1 VGIGEKRKRGEII
14 MLGLDVIFGG
24 ITGLIG
30 SVVGGIFKYKTMKAQ
45 IELKKAEHSHEL
57 LMVKAET
64 EAMIM
69 ESKANIAINRAK
81 VEGAIDLTDAQAFV
95 QSQKEGN
102 KSMFSN
108 KWIDK
113 LFSVQ
118 GKWQIITLPLAML
131 IATMF
136 GFTDF
141 LRGILRPALTVYLC
155 GVTTWVT
162 MMSWQLMQAQGTS
175 LSTYQAVAIFDNV
188 TSIVTYLTVS
198 AVCWWFGDRRIGKT
212 IMELHGADRTK
223 IDDDIKI

>member
-1 VGIGEKRKRGEII
+1 

-24 ITGLIG
+24 VTGLIG
-30 SVVGGIFKYKTMKAQ
+30 SIVGGIFKYKTMKAQ
-45 IELKKAEHSHEL
+45 IELKKQDNAHEVA
-57 LMVKAET
+57 MVKAET

-69 ESKANIAINRAK
+69 ESKAQIAITRAE
-81 VEGAIDLTDAQAFV
+81 VEGAVELEDAKAYI

-102 KSMFSN
+102 KSLFSN
-108 KWIDK
+108 QWIEK

-131 IATMF
+131 VATMF
-136 GFTDF
+136 GLTDF

-155 GVTTWVT
+155 GTTTWVT
-162 MMSWQLMQAQGTS
+162 YMAWTIMQTHQIS
-175 LSTYQAVAIFDNV
+175 LTPTQASDIFIQV

-198 AVCWWFGDRRIGKT
+198 SVCWWFGDRRIAKT

-223 IDDDIKI
+223 IDDEIKI

>member
-1 VGIGEKRKRGEII
+1 

-69 ESKANIAINRAK
+69 EAKANIAITRAE
-81 VEGAIDLTDAQAFV
+81 VEGAVDLTDAQAFV

-102 KSMFSN
+102 KALFNS
-108 KWIDK
+108 KWIEK
-113 LFSVQ
+113 LFSIK
-118 GKWQIITLPLAML
+118 GKWQIISLPLAML
-131 IATMF
+131 IAVLF

-141 LRGILRPALTVYLC
+141 LRGILRPGLTIYLC
-155 GVTTWVT
+155 GITTWIT
-162 MMSWQLMQAQGTS
+162 MMAYDIMQKSNAL
-175 LSTYQAVAIFDNV
+175 LSASQAVVLFTDV

-198 AVCWWFGDRRIGKT
+198 SVTWWFGDRRIGKT
-212 IMELHGADRTK
+212 IMELKGADRTK
-223 IDDDIKI
+223 IDDEITI

>member
-1 VGIGEKRKRGEII
+1 

-24 ITGLIG
+24 VTGLIG

-45 IELKKAEHSHEL
+45 IELKKEQNSHEL

-69 ESKANIAINRAK
+69 ESKANIAITRAE
-81 VEGAIDLTDAQAFV
+81 VEGAIELTDAQAFI

-102 KSMFSN
+102 KALFDN
-108 KWIDK
+108 KWIEK
-113 LFSVQ
+113 LFSVK
-118 GKWQIITLPLAML
+118 GRWQIISLPLAML
-131 IATMF
+131 IAVSF

-155 GVTTWVT
+155 GATTWVT
-162 MMSWQLMQAQGTS
+162 MMAWEIMKSRDLVISAAQAI
-175 LSTYQAVAIFDNV
+175 AIFNDV
-188 TSIVTYLTVS
+188 TSIITYLTVS
-198 AVCWWFGDRRIGKT
+198 SVCWWFGDRRIGKT

-223 IDDDIKI
+223 IDDKIQI